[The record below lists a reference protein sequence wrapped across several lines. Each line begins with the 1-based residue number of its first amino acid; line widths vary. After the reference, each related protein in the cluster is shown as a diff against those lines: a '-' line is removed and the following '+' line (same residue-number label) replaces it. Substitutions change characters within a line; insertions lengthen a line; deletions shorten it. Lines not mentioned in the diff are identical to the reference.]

1 MEEINQYAQCTGSEL
16 NAIKVILADE
26 ATRMLHGEECLG
38 VIHQTVASLYS
49 SSTGSNSSGSN
60 SSGSSSLDSL
70 QHIELELS
78 DFTINHD
85 SVSTT
90 TTPTSSISIIDLLI
104 KVNFVTS
111 KNAAKRLIN
120 MGGVRLN
127 DEKVTDETAELSL
140 DHLNTIGKV
149 KLSSGK
155 KKHIVVV
162 PPTMEL

>member
-1 MEEINQYAQCTGSEL
+1 MEEIDQYAQCTGSEL
-16 NAIKVILADE
+16 NAIKVKLADE
-26 ATRMLHGEECLG
+26 ATRMLHGEECLS

-49 SSTGSNSSGSN
+49 NSGSSGS
-60 SSGSSSLDSL
+60 SSSLDSL

-127 DEKVTDETAELSL
+127 DEKITDETAELSL
-140 DHLNTIGKV
+140 DHLNMIGKV

-162 PPTMEL
+162 PPAMEL

>member
-1 MEEINQYAQCTGSEL
+1 MEEIYQYAQCTGSEL

-49 SSTGSNSSGSN
+49 SSTGS
-60 SSGSSSLDSL
+60 SGSSSLDSL

-85 SVSTT
+85 SISTT

-140 DHLNTIGKV
+140 DNLNTTGKV

>member
-1 MEEINQYAQCTGSEL
+1 MEEIDQYAQCTGSEL
-16 NAIKVILADE
+16 NAIKVKLADE
-26 ATRMLHGEECLG
+26 ATRMLHGEECLS
-38 VIHQTVASLYS
+38 VIHQTVASLY
-49 SSTGSNSSGSN
+49 SN

>member
-1 MEEINQYAQCTGSEL
+1 MEEIDQYAQCTGSEL
-16 NAIKVILADE
+16 NAVKVKLADE
-26 ATRMLHGEECLG
+26 ATGMLHGEECLG

-49 SSTGSNSSGSN
+49 NSG

-85 SVSTT
+85 SISTT

-127 DEKVTDETAELSL
+127 DVKITDETAELSL
-140 DHLNTIGKV
+140 DHLNTIRKV
-149 KLSSGK
+149 KL
-155 KKHIVVV
+155 
-162 PPTMEL
+162 